1 MVAEQERDQ
10 IINNLKTAVLE
21 ADYDSAP
28 KITKQALDM
37 GISPDA
43 LMDALGRGIFALE
56 KKLYGDCKVWMHP
69 DLFLAMEGVRQ
80 SMVILE
86 SVPQQKGEKVGT
98 VVLGT
103 PEGDVHDF
111 GGKMVNLALMAAGFE
126 VSYLGRDVPVTRFI
140 HEVQAKGADILAI
153 SCYQTS
159 NFKKIEEILDL
170 LSRAG
175 LRDKVYVL
183 LGGCVITEKYA
194 EKMNVGY
201 GKTASDAVKL
211 AQGYIRR
218 IKS

>member
-1 MVAEQERDQ
+1 MAAERERNQ
-10 IINNLKTAVLE
+10 IINKLKTAVLE
-21 ADYDSAP
+21 ADYESAP
-28 KITKQALDM
+28 KVTKQALEM

-43 LMDALGRGIFALE
+43 LMDALGKGISELE

-80 SMVILE
+80 SMGILE
-86 SVPQQKGEKVGT
+86 SAPQQKEKKVGK

-140 HEVQAKGADILAI
+140 HEVQEMGADILAI

-170 LSRAG
+170 LGRAG

-183 LGGCVITEKYA
+183 IGGCVITEKYA

-211 AQGYIRR
+211 AQDYIRR